1 LITGLLFEYLKVKS
15 NTMIF
20 IIDDD
25 KEDLELILTAFE
37 EINIKEETKTFE
49 SAFEL
54 LRFVEDPKNLHIQP
68 SHIITD
74 LKMPAMDGIKM
85 VEKLREHSGY
95 QVVPIIMLS
104 TSNLIYD
111 IERAYKAGVNC
122 YLIKPDTFNGWKS
135 TMTTVQIWVNRWYQA
150 VGV

>member
-1 LITGLLFEYLKVKS
+1 
-15 NTMIF
+15 MIF

-25 KEDLELILTAFE
+25 IEDLELISTAFE
-37 EINIKEETKTFE
+37 ELELNEEIKLFE
-49 SAFEL
+49 SSKEVL
-54 LRFVEDPKNLHIQP
+54 DFVNDASNILIKP
-68 SHIITD
+68 SYIITD
-74 LKMPAMDGIKM
+74 LKMPAMDGIQM
-85 VEKLREHSGY
+85 VENLRQHPGY
-95 QVVPIIMLS
+95 SLVPVIMLS

-135 TMTTVQIWVNRWYQA
+135 TVTTIQIWIKRWYEA

>member
-1 LITGLLFEYLKVKS
+1 MV
-15 NTMIF
+15 F

-25 KEDLELILTAFE
+25 KEDLELITTAFD
-37 EINIKEETKTFE
+37 EINANREIKLFE
-49 SAFEL
+49 SGLEL
-54 LRFVEDPKNLHIQP
+54 LAFVKDKKNKAIKP
-68 SHIITD
+68 SYIITD

-85 VEKLREHSGY
+85 VETLRAHADY
-95 QVVPIIMLS
+95 QVVPIVMLS

-122 YLIKPDTFNGWKS
+122 YLIKPDTFSGWKS
-135 TMTTVQIWVNRWYQA
+135 TVSTIQIWVNRWYQA